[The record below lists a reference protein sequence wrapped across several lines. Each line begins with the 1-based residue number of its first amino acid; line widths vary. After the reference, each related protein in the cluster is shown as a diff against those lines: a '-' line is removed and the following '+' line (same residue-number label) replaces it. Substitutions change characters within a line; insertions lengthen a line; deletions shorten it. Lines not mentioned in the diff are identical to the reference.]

1 MIIPSFWIFLKKE
14 KKMPSKRV
22 TKTGN
27 EIFAEAMRQINPD
40 VVAAYPITPA
50 TEIVQIFSQFVADG
64 IVKTEYVA
72 VESEHSA
79 MSACIGSAATGARTM
94 TGTSS
99 QGLALM
105 WEMLYIAAGLRL
117 PIIMAVVNRALSAP
131 INIHCDHSDTMG
143 ARDSGWIQI
152 YSENVQEAY
161 DNLVQ
166 AVKIAEHPEV
176 RLPVMATTDGFIL
189 SHCLEVAEI
198 LDDETVQKF
207 IGEPPKRPTIFDFE
221 NPITLGALDL
231 QDYYFEHRRQVAETM
246 KKSIRVIDEVA
257 DEYAKLTG
265 RKYSFFESYYLDDAE
280 YAIVLIGSTAGTAKD
295 VVDKLRNEG
304 KKVGLMK
311 IRVFRPFDYLRVR
324 KALENIKIIGV
335 MDRADG
341 LNSFCGPLFSEICTC
356 LYESEKKPA
365 LMNFIYGLGGRE
377 VREEDIETVFE
388 ELFKIEKQ
396 GKTVNT
402 KYIGVRE

>member
-1 MIIPSFWIFLKKE
+1 
-14 KKMPSKRV
+14 MPSVKV

-64 IVKTEYVA
+64 LVKTEFVA

-79 MSACIGSAATGARTM
+79 MSACIGASAAGARTM
-94 TGTSS
+94 TGTSA

-117 PIIMAVVNRALSAP
+117 PIVMAVVNRALSAP

-161 DNLVQ
+161 DNLIQ
-166 AVKIAEHPEV
+166 AIKIAEHPQV
-176 RLPVMATTDGFIL
+176 KLPVMVTTDGFIL

-198 LDDETVQKF
+198 LDDNDVQKF
-207 IGEPPKRPTIFDFE
+207 VGTPPERPTVLDFE
-221 NPITLGALDL
+221 KPITIGALDL
-231 QDYYFEHRRQVAETM
+231 QDYYFEHRRQIAEAMNNCGKVIEQVAE
-246 KKSIRVIDEVA
+246 
-257 DEYAKLTG
+257 EYFALTG
-265 RKYSFFESYYLDDAE
+265 RKYEFFEKYFLDDAE
-280 YAIVLIGSTAGTAKD
+280 YAIVLIGSTAGTAKEVID
-295 VVDKLRNEG
+295 RMRSQG
-304 KKVGLMK
+304 KKVGLLK
-311 IRVFRPFDYLRVR
+311 IRVFRPFDYLKIRQS
-324 KALENIKIIGV
+324 LENIKVIGV

-341 LNSFCGPLFSEICTC
+341 LNSLCGPLYSEICTA
-356 LYESEKKPA
+356 LYDSNKRPI
-365 LMNFIYGLGGRE
+365 LTNFIYGLGGRE
-377 VREEDIETVFE
+377 VKEEDIEAVFD
-388 ELFKIEKQ
+388 ELFKAGKQ
-396 GKTVNT
+396 GKTITT
-402 KYIGVRE
+402 KYIGLRE

>member
-1 MIIPSFWIFLKKE
+1 MSSI
-14 KKMPSKRV
+14 RV

-64 IVKTEYVA
+64 VVKTEYIA

-79 MSACIGSAATGARTM
+79 MSACIGSSATGARTM

-117 PIIMAVVNRALSAP
+117 PIIMAVVNRALSSP

-161 DNLVQ
+161 DNLIQ

-189 SHCLEVAEI
+189 SHCLEVAEM
-198 LDDETVQKF
+198 LDDGDVQKF
-207 IGEPPKRPTIFDFE
+207 IGTPPERRTVLDFE

-231 QDYYFEHRRQVAETM
+231 QDYYFEHRRQIAEAMLNSTR
-246 KKSIRVIDEVA
+246 IIDAIA
-257 DEYAKLTG
+257 DEYAELTG
-265 RKYSFFESYYLDDAE
+265 RRYGFFEKYKLDDAE
-280 YAIVLIGSTAGTAKD
+280 YALVLIGSTAGTAKD
-295 VVDKLRNEG
+295 VVDRLRSKG
-304 KKVGLMK
+304 RKVGLMK
-311 IRVFRPFDYLRVR
+311 IRVFRPFDYLKVR
-324 KALENIKIIGV
+324 QSLENIKVIGV

-341 LNSFCGPLFSEICTC
+341 LNSFCGPLYTEICTS
-356 LYESEKKPA
+356 LYEAHKRPI

-377 VREEDIETVFE
+377 VRDEDIENIFE
-388 ELFKIEKQ
+388 QLFKTEKT
-396 GKTVNT
+396 GKTTNT
-402 KYIGVRE
+402 MYIGVRE

>member
-1 MIIPSFWIFLKKE
+1 MSSL
-14 KKMPSKRV
+14 RA

-64 IVKTEYVA
+64 VVKTEYIA

-79 MSACIGSAATGARTM
+79 MSACIGASAAGARTM
-94 TGTSS
+94 TGTSA

-105 WEMLYIAAGLRL
+105 WEMLYIASGLRL
-117 PIIMAVVNRALSAP
+117 PIIMAVTNRALSAP

-161 DNLVQ
+161 DNLIQ
-166 AVKIAEHPEV
+166 AVRIAEHPNV
-176 RLPVMATTDGFIL
+176 RLPVMVTTDGFIL

-198 LDDETVQKF
+198 LDDKEVLSF
-207 IGEPPKRPTIFDFE
+207 VGVPPRRPTVLDFD

-231 QDYYFEHRRQVAETM
+231 QDYYFEHRRQIAEAM
-246 KKSIRVIDEVA
+246 ANSIKIINDIA
-257 DEYAKLTG
+257 DEYEKLTG
-265 RKYSFFESYYLDDAE
+265 RKYEFFEKYCLEDAE

-295 VVDKLRNEG
+295 VVDKLRSQG
-304 KKVGLMK
+304 KKVGLLK
-311 IRVFRPFDYLRVR
+311 IRVFRPFDYVKVR
-324 KALENIKIIGV
+324 QTLKNINVIGV

-341 LNSFCGPLFSEICTC
+341 LNSYCGPLYTEICTS
-356 LYESEKKPA
+356 LYEADKHPVIT
-365 LMNFIYGLGGRE
+365 NFVYGLGGRE
-377 VREEDIETVFE
+377 VKEQDIEIVFDD
-388 ELFKIEKQ
+388 LFRIGKE
-396 GKTVNT
+396 GKTITT
-402 KYIGVRE
+402 KYIGVRGE